1 MDKFIDAKR
10 FVIVNFIIVFYF
22 VIIYSLNFFNI
33 NYTIIGVFR
42 ELLTIPFL
50 LLQLI
55 FFVFGFYF
63 LRKRENRNFWTI
75 LSFLLLVLSTI
86 FTFKDFFN

>member
-1 MDKFIDAKR
+1 MDKFIDVKR

-42 ELLTIPFL
+42 ELFTIPFL

-63 LRKRENRNFWTI
+63 LRKSENRNFLTI
-75 LSFLLLVLSTI
+75 LSFLLVALSTV
-86 FTFKDFFN
+86 FTLKDFFN